1 MKRITALSLL
11 LLASVAGLSQVQQGF
26 DFRNT
31 QSLVTDPPGSTFVLA
46 TTAYRTTVG
55 GITFGWANTYFV
67 QGRDRNAKL
76 DPRLAGINLVA
87 NGSPATFYVDLPS
100 AGTYN
105 VSLAMGDAG
114 YQECWMQCQIQFLDG
129 STVLSTLTVGSTN
142 MGFFYDAAGN
152 NWSAAA
158 WPSGN
163 VSQQVT
169 LTGKRLTVVVGTNKA
184 TGDFT
189 TIAFLGISGGATA
202 GFQFLPSVAVRQGQQ
217 GSMTLTFTANSG
229 FNSPIALSVGNLPTG
244 VTVTLNPN
252 TIPAPGSGS
261 STMTVT
267 AAPGAVLGTFP
278 VAVTG
283 IGGGMNGAITV
294 ALTVTR

>member
-1 MKRITALSLL
+1 MKIITAISLL

-31 QSLVTDPPGSTFVLA
+31 QSLVTDPQGSTPVLA
-46 TTAYRTTVG
+46 TTAYPTTVG
-55 GITFGWANTYFV
+55 GITFGWANTYLV
-67 QGRDRNAKL
+67 QGRDRNANL
-76 DPRLAGINLVA
+76 DPRLAGINFVT
-87 NGSPATFYVDLPS
+87 NGSPAAFYVDLPS
-100 AGTYN
+100 PGTYN
-105 VSLAMGDAG
+105 VSVALGDAG
-114 YQECWMQCQIQFLDG
+114 YQSCWMQCQIQFLDG
-129 STVLSTLTVGSTN
+129 STVLSTLTVGPTN
-142 MGFFYDAAGN
+142 MGYFYDAAGN
-152 NWSAAA
+152 NWSASA
-158 WPSGN
+158 WPAGS

-169 LTGKRLTVVVGTNKA
+169 LTGTRLTMVVGTNKA
-184 TGDFT
+184 TGDCT
-189 TIAFLGISGGATA
+189 PIAFLGISGGTAT
-202 GFQFLPSVAVRQGQQ
+202 GFQFLPSLAVAQGQQ

-229 FNSPIALSVGNLPTG
+229 FNSPIALSVGTLPTG

-261 STMTVT
+261 TTMTVT

-294 ALTVTR
+294 VLTVQH